1 MKVNMNNRRTYYRN
15 NVRNSRFPYVLIL
28 VIISL
33 LYVMNNMNKDN
44 NELIT
49 DNEIL
54 QYEILEKDS
63 IINSLNEK
71 NINVIKKTPKV
82 NIIKKVYNRPSK
94 ITIDDKLIINEN
106 VDENPFTNENAL
118 DSDTNVIF

>member
-1 MKVNMNNRRTYYRN
+1 MNNRRTYYRN

-63 IINSLNEK
+63 IINSLNRRKIIIIEK
-71 NINVIKKTPKV
+71 PVKV
-82 NIIKKVYNRPSK
+82 MKDYKRPSK
-94 ITIDDKLIINEN
+94 IIKDDKLIINEN
-106 VDENPFTNENAL
+106 VDENQFTNENGL
-118 DSDTNVIF
+118 DSDTNVVL

>member
-63 IINSLNEK
+63 IINSLNRRKIIIIEK
-71 NINVIKKTPKV
+71 PVKV
-82 NIIKKVYNRPSK
+82 MKDYKRPSK
-94 ITIDDKLIINEN
+94 IIKDDKLIINEN
-106 VDENPFTNENAL
+106 VDENQFTNENGL
-118 DSDTNVIF
+118 DSDTNVVL

>member
-1 MKVNMNNRRTYYRN
+1 MNNRRTYYRN

-106 VDENPFTNENAL
+106 VDENPFTNENGL

>member
-106 VDENPFTNENAL
+106 VDENPFTNENGL